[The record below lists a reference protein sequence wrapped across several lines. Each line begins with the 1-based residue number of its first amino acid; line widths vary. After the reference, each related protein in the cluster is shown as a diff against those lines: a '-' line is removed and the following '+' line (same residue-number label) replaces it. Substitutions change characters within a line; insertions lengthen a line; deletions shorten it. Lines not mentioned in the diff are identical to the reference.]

1 MRKKHTNQQP
11 SITIPKSKNLWKPKC
26 CLLRLLCFVYLQQIH
41 LAANHDNKNWQETVF
56 RGWIYTEFQCL
67 CSWLIQGL
75 TTDPSRVQQ
84 KVFKDGHHLFLSSI
98 CEFATLH
105 IQRSLFSPMLES
117 GLILENFLTKGYGRN
132 DAIWHQCLGQK
143 RLCSFNLSPLEHL
156 LLELCCYTVGMSSR
170 PIKRLT
176 WGQRGLPIDGLTE
189 LPADNQEPPTSH
201 VNAPSWKWI
210 FQQHQLY
217 MRYTCTSW
225 GTHLSCMR
233 YTSEPCPNSWPVN
246 HEMKQN
252 HCLKSLHFVIVCCSA
267 TDHSNVKLTI
277 VSLSLSPKNVKFQL
291 GLNR

>member
-1 MRKKHTNQQP
+1 ML
-11 SITIPKSKNLWKPKC
+11 SFVAF
-26 CLLRLLCFVYLQQIH
+26 FVYLQQIH
-41 LAANHDNKNWQETVF
+41 LAENHDNKNQQETIF

-84 KVFKDGHHLFLSSI
+84 KVFKDGHNLFLSSI

-132 DAIWHQCLGQK
+132 DAIWHQCLGHK
-143 RLCSFNLSPLEHL
+143 RLCSFDISPLEHL
-156 LLELCCYTVGMSSR
+156 LLELRCYTVGMSSR

-201 VNAPSWKWI
+201 VNAPSWKRI
-210 FQQHQLY
+210 FQQHRL
-217 MRYTCTSW
+217 W
-225 GTHLSCMR
+225 LHLSPAQIPDLQIMR
-233 YTSEPCPNSWPVN
+233 WNKT
-246 HEMKQN
+246 
-252 HCLKSLHFVIVCCSA
+252 IVCSHCILWQFVVQQQITQTWS
-267 TDHSNVKLTI
+267 
-277 VSLSLSPKNVKFQL
+277 
-291 GLNR
+291 